1 MSHTMTPEL
10 DHLDTIY
17 CIPPGVKLSD
27 QHIEILGFKQDMNKK
42 TFLTDPNLKSTT
54 ENLISMKP
62 LPEAPDTFEDEDAYS
77 LYFRFRQ
84 KEGCKISLRH
94 LGIQS
99 VLFKDVHSLVPHLDK
114 RFPFSGQ
121 TLLKFYEACHE
132 EIRLFCQ
139 YEKTEYF
146 SNLKKLKPPPTVT
159 VKDVTRKSKQALS
172 QQADDGDGSGSNN
185 SNNVPIP

>member
-1 MSHTMTPEL
+1 
-10 DHLDTIY
+10 
-17 CIPPGVKLSD
+17 
-27 QHIEILGFKQDMNKK
+27 MNKK

-114 RFPFSGQ
+114 RFPFSG
-121 TLLKFYEACHE
+121 
-132 EIRLFCQ
+132 
-139 YEKTEYF
+139 
-146 SNLKKLKPPPTVT
+146 
-159 VKDVTRKSKQALS
+159 
-172 QQADDGDGSGSNN
+172 
-185 SNNVPIP
+185 